1 MSFCRKI
8 GWWRFFAPFSFFAG
22 TGQEEEEEE
31 DQDVLC
37 HITAGCQQSL
47 DYNIWFKSSSSS
59 VQIILV
65 FFPIPNFYTPFS
77 SILTLIL
84 ILIVYTVLDPNHNPY
99 LNPSSNFSQQLSNSA
114 FIGVGT
120 IATRTFAT
128 PIFVTIATPIFV
140 TFATPFFRT
149 IATRTFATPL

>member
-114 FIGVGT
+114 F
-120 IATRTFAT
+120 FS
-128 PIFVTIATPIFV
+128 
-140 TFATPFFRT
+140 PFIVHYPSPPPPPPHSSSHVRG
-149 IATRTFATPL
+149 ASRLRNV